1 MLIGGSCARY
11 VLFVSQTV
19 YQESTSHLSE
29 LVHQSDDMLNQLF
42 SRNRMILHLWGGLLE
57 IASSEEQIR
66 SGMDKMQKEIDCAA
80 LYFLASDGSCMTQDG
95 EKSSL
100 GSQTG
105 LGTHLSGG
113 EDVVVN
119 AALPG
124 KPQMLVFVCP
134 EAKGTY
140 RGFAYDA
147 VAVAYYN
154 DTVLSAIDS
163 SAFDGAATAMSS
175 TRTGVLCSTA
185 MPTATTRSI
194 TSSRSCAATPICP
207 RKNSTR

>member
-1 MLIGGSCARY
+1 
-11 VLFVSQTV
+11 
-19 YQESTSHLSE
+19 
-29 LVHQSDDMLNQLF
+29 
-42 SRNRMILHLWGGLLE
+42 MILHLWGGLLE

-124 KPQMLVFVCP
+124 KPQMLVVRLPGDERHLPRLHLRCD
-134 EAKGTY
+134 
-140 RGFAYDA
+140 RGR
-147 VAVAYYN
+147 
-154 DTVLSAIDS
+154 L
-163 SAFDGAATAMSS
+163 
-175 TRTGVLCSTA
+175 L
-185 MPTATTRSI
+185 
-194 TSSRSCAATPICP
+194 
-207 RKNSTR
+207 